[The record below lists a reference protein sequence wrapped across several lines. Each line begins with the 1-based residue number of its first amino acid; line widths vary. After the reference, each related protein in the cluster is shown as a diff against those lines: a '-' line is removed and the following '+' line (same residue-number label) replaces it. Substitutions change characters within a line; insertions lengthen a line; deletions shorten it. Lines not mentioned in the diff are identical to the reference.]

1 MQAVL
6 KKIPKILEQVGQD
19 CFATS
24 RGRHRLKDPQ
34 SLHQFAAVALSYQV
48 GREIGLEPHKKLK
61 MENSTQYGYYL
72 RIARAVRVHLCLCDA
87 PSP

>member
-19 CFATS
+19 RLAASPPCGRLLISATAPC
-24 RGRHRLKDPQ
+24 RFCG
-34 SLHQFAAVALSYQV
+34 LSYQV

-72 RIARAVRVHLCLCDA
+72 RIARAVRMHRCRALRLL
-87 PSP
+87 SG